1 MSRPRNVSALLIGNG
16 TLRSGLEIWSRRR
29 GFGDPRRDGLS
40 GSYLDHGDA
49 DSPGSGTMI
58 FPVVGEPAA
67 GC

>member
-1 MSRPRNVSALLIGNG
+1 M
-16 TLRSGLEIWSRRR
+16 T
-29 GFGDPRRDGLS
+29 GLS

-58 FPVVGEPAA
+58 IPVVGEPAA